1 MHLLHLFWLVTGFTA
16 VVIWCSKGRSGFDG
30 FLLGLFTGP
39 LALIIALL
47 LPAAYG
53 EFERPYLQ
61 RHATRICP
69 QCGEQI
75 LARSPKCPR
84 CGGIMPKPRW
94 HLMGRTQL

>member
-1 MHLLHLFWLVTGFTA
+1 MYLFQIFWLSTA
-16 VVIWCSKGRSGFDG
+16 FIAVIIWCSKGRSGFDG

-47 LPAAYG
+47 LPAAYD

-61 RHATRICP
+61 HHATRICP

-75 LARSPKCPR
+75 LARSIRCPR
-84 CGGIMPKPRW
+84 CGGVMPKHRW
-94 HLMGRTQL
+94 RLMGRTQL